1 MNQKTALILSA
12 GITSFMLM
20 VGGGAAVMANQVS
33 ASLNSTVQP
42 VVTYA
47 NGVTTVS
54 HGEMTSQR
62 EAQYIQLVNQAN
74 SQIKQA
80 NAEITLLKEQLK
92 QAQAPTVS
100 QTAAN
105 TITSLQAQTIALNAV
120 QGAIVLRIPDLVNFQ
135 GAPTYEVV
143 LDKGTLY
150 IDAKTGAILQNGAA
164 STGTGQSQNGHESG
178 GDD

>member
-12 GITSFMLM
+12 GITSFMLV
-20 VGGGAAVMANQVS
+20 VGGGAAAIASQVS
-33 ASLNSTVQP
+33 ASSTSAVQP
-42 VVTYA
+42 EITYA
-47 NGVTTVS
+47 SPTAAASNN
-54 HGEMTSQR
+54 EMTSQR
-62 EAQYIQLVNQAN
+62 EAQYIELVNKAN

-80 NAEITLLKEQLK
+80 NAEITLLKEQLR

-100 QTAAN
+100 QAVAN
-105 TITSLQAQTIALNAV
+105 TITSAQAQTSALNAV
-120 QGAIVLRIPDLVNFQ
+120 PGATVLRVPDLVNYQ
-135 GAPTYEVV
+135 GAPAYEVV

-164 STGTGQSQNGHESG
+164 STFTRESHDGHESG